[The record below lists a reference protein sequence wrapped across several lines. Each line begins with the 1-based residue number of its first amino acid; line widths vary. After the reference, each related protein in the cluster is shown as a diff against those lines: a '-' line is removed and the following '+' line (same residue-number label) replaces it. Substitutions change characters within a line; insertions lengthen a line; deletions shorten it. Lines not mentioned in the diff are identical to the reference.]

1 MLAKEGDEAV
11 ERGADAVTSQYLK
24 EGRDEH
30 AMGGKCEH
38 FVVVRVYTKRD
49 EGENR

>member
-11 ERGADAVTSQYLK
+11 ERGTDAVTSQYLK

-38 FVVVRVYTKRD
+38 FFCCSCVYE
-49 EGENR
+49 EG